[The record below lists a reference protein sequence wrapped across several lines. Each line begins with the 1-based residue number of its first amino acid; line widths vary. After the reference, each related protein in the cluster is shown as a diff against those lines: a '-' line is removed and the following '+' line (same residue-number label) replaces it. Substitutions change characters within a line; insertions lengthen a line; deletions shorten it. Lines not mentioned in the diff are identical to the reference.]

1 MEKKIISVA
10 ITGNWGDKSNNPAL
24 PMTPEEMAE
33 SVYEAWKA
41 GASVAHLHMRDE
53 NGVPTMRIDL
63 FEKVIK
69 LIRQRCDIII
79 NMTSSG
85 GHTLEGA
92 QPDDIRVAPFETIKP
107 EMGSYDCGTMNW
119 LHKTVFEN
127 NPQFLERLGK
137 TYIENQVKPEIEIFD
152 LGMIETAKY
161 YIKQGILKEPCHF
174 QLIMGAPGGMAGT
187 IENLVYAHAQLPK
200 NCTWSA
206 SGLSKCH
213 IPIMLATLAMG
224 GHVRVGLEDNVYY
237 AKGVLAESNAQLVE
251 RAANIIRA
259 AGYEVATVEEAR
271 EILGIQA
278 KKYAGL

>member
-137 TYIENQVKPEIEIFD
+137 VYIENQVKPEIEIFD

-200 NCTWSA
+200 NSTWSA

-237 AKGVLAESNAQLVE
+237 AKGVLAKSNAQLVE
-251 RAANIIRA
+251 RAADIIRA

-278 KKYAGL
+278 KNYA

>member
-1 MEKKIISVA
+1 MDKRIISVA

-33 SVYEAWKA
+33 STYEAWKA
-41 GASVAHLHMRDE
+41 GASVVHLHMRDE

-69 LIRQRCDIII
+69 LIREKCDIII

-85 GHTLEGA
+85 GHTFEGA
-92 QPDDIRVAPFETIKP
+92 QPDDVRMAPFKKIKP

-119 LHKTVFEN
+119 LNKTVFEN
-127 NPQFLERLGK
+127 NPQFLEKLGK
-137 TYIENQVKPEIEIFD
+137 TYLENDVKPEIEIFD
-152 LGMIETAKY
+152 LGMIDTAKY
-161 YIKQGILKEPCHF
+161 YVKQGILKEPCHF

-187 IENLVYAHAQLPK
+187 IENLVYAHSQLPA
-200 NCTWSA
+200 NCTWSS

-213 IPIMLATLAMG
+213 VPVMLATLALG

-237 AKGVLAESNAQLVE
+237 SKGVLADSNAQLVA
-251 RAANIIRA
+251 RAAEIIRA
-259 AGYEVATVEEAR
+259 AGYEVATVDEAR
-271 EILGIQA
+271 EILGIQ
-278 KKYAGL
+278 KKEY

>member
-92 QPDDIRVAPFETIKP
+92 QPEDIRVAPFETIKP

-137 TYIENQVKPEIEIFD
+137 VYIENQVKPEIEIFD

-200 NCTWSA
+200 NSTWSA

-237 AKGVLAESNAQLVE
+237 AKGVLAKSNAQLVE
-251 RAANIIRA
+251 RAADIIRA

-278 KKYAGL
+278 KNYA